1 LAIRIGRRRQVFY
14 FLNFQN
20 SSTPALEASERQ
32 RIIQKAKSLFSMGI
46 GTFMENAL
54 TTRVGAMREYDLL
67 SIIWGRNQ
75 EYLLTFAFT
84 GNEASLLQGIIKN
97 HEPLFSR
104 S

>member
-1 LAIRIGRRRQVFY
+1 
-14 FLNFQN
+14 
-20 SSTPALEASERQ
+20 
-32 RIIQKAKSLFSMGI
+32 
-46 GTFMENAL
+46 MENAL
-54 TTRVGAMREYDLL
+54 TTRVGAMREYVLL